1 MRFCDFFIS
10 YKIGLKDIPNII
22 PFTKSPRSRKIA
34 AITIFAA
41 CILDVIFFLFNK
53 TIASIITFGFM
64 LLCLLIFFII
74 NSTKSNLE
82 TMLNDHYT
90 PYSAARIN
98 MTINVLNNYG
108 IKSSDISSIDLLI
121 SEAQSAQLNSNFL
134 LPLEKPFKILRAI
147 IVPVVVFV
155 VQKIGNNATQ
165 YQLITMAV
173 QLITISILIFSL
185 IVSISPI
192 LKAIFYPDYN
202 KYDALIYDLRQ
213 IKIFH
218 SRDTI
223 TPTPTIKQAV

>member
-1 MRFCDFFIS
+1 
-10 YKIGLKDIPNII
+10 
-22 PFTKSPRSRKIA
+22 
-34 AITIFAA
+34 
-41 CILDVIFFLFNK
+41 
-53 TIASIITFGFM
+53 
-64 LLCLLIFFII
+64 
-74 NSTKSNLE
+74 
-82 TMLNDHYT
+82 MLNDHYK

-98 MTINVLNNYG
+98 MTINVLNDYG

-192 LKAIFYPDYN
+192 LKTIF
-202 KYDALIYDLRQ
+202 
-213 IKIFH
+213 
-218 SRDTI
+218 
-223 TPTPTIKQAV
+223 